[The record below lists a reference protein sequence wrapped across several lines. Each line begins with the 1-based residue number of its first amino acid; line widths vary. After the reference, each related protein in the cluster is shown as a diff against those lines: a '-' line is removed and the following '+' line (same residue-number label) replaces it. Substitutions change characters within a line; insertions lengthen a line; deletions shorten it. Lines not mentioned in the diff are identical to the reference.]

1 VIATP
6 IVEDDGAEATVAV
19 SVSVAFSP
27 ALLIVVDVVPVLPE
41 AIVTLDVLEEMVK
54 FPVMLR
60 VKLARRNMLP
70 LVAFT
75 VTT

>member
-1 VIATP
+1 
-6 IVEDDGAEATVAV
+6 
-19 SVSVAFSP
+19 
-27 ALLIVVDVVPVLPE
+27 LPE
-41 AIVTLDVLEEMVK
+41 AIVTLGVLEEMVK
-54 FPVMLR
+54 FPVILR